1 MSGTDAERI
10 KETMDAKMPPS
21 PKQNSGILAIQVHQ
35 LADLALPA
43 KQRAVKHGA
52 KTDTHTPST
61 YAQVVSRAWRAIS
74 CYSVW
79 HM

>member
-1 MSGTDAERI
+1 VSEIDAERI
-10 KETMDAKMPPS
+10 KETMDAKLPPS

-43 KQRAVKHGA
+43 KQRALKHGA

-61 YAQVVSRAWRAIS
+61 YAQVVSRVQRAVD
-74 CYSVW
+74 CYSVR
-79 HM
+79 HI